1 MEKMKEKNAVIGG
14 EGNGGVIYPKT
25 HYGRD
30 ALIGIIFFISHLVE
44 KNISVSEL
52 KKIYPQYFMNKSKL
66 ELSKKINTNH
76 LLKKI
81 ENFYKNE
88 KISKEDGLKIDFK
101 ESWAHIRKSNTEM
114 ILRIYTEAKT
124 EDKAKSLSKEIIE
137 KIIEI

>member
-1 MEKMKEKNAVIGG
+1 
-14 EGNGGVIYPKT
+14 
-25 HYGRD
+25 
-30 ALIGIIFFISHLVE
+30 
-44 KNISVSEL
+44 
-52 KKIYPQYFMNKSKL
+52 MNKSKL
-66 ELSKKINTNH
+66 ELSKKIKTND

-124 EDKAKSLSKEIIE
+124 EDKAKSLSKEIVE